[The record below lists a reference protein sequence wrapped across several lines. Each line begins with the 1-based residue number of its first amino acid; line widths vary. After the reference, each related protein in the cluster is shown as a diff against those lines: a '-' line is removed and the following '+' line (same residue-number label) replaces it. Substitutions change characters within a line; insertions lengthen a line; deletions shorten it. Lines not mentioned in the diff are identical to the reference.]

1 MAEYSSGAG
10 TLLVA
15 RWSVEERIVV
25 EMRAQSRRRHGSVGI
40 GGAAQDQPAATY
52 IFKKR
57 SPLCTSLNRARTRLI
72 MPSIASSSYRMPCL
86 ALRPQES
93 DRANFRAPLQGFG
106 GIIVFHSNDDRR

>member
-25 EMRAQSRRRHGSVGI
+25 EMRAQSRRRHGSVAI
-40 GGAAQDQPAATY
+40 GGAAQDQPAATH

-57 SPLCTSLNRARTRLI
+57 SPLCTSLNRAHPFDHAI
-72 MPSIASSSYRMPCL
+72 DSIFQLPHALPC
-86 ALRPQES
+86 AVPARE
-93 DRANFRAPLQGFG
+93 LQG
-106 GIIVFHSNDDRR
+106 

>member
-15 RWSVEERIVV
+15 RWSAKERIVV

-40 GGAAQDQPAATY
+40 GGAAQDQPAATH

-72 MPSIASSSYRMPCL
+72 MPSIASSSYRRPSHCAVL
-86 ALRPQES
+86 AI
-93 DRANFRAPLQGFG
+93 PLQGSSLASFG
-106 GIIVFHSNDDRR
+106 GIIGIQPLFFF